1 MSNKGN
7 EFIDLQ
13 TAIDEQE
20 EEYEVN
26 VSGCFTVM
34 ATSQESAN
42 GWIENE
48 LQGGNTTYTCALEV
62 GE

>member
-26 VSGCFTVM
+26 VSGCFTVV
-34 ATSQESAN
+34 AESQEDADRYIRN
-42 GWIENE
+42 Q
-48 LQGGNTTYTCALEV
+48 LQDGVTSYTCELEV